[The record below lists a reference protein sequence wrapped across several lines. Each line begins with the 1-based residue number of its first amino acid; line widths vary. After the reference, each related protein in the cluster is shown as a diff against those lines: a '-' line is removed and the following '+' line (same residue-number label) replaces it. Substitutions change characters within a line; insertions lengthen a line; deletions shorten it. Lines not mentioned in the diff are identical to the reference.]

1 MSSVQS
7 ECPTVCGEM
16 APADLASTVLYCAN
30 ILNIPITDSELREIV
45 TDPMNDFV
53 DSRVAVVLHIAKR
66 LYHICTKKQYF
77 LRLNAHL
84 LMQEASRLEWRRE
97 NSFFCEAVWEQEC
110 RYLLP
115 TPLSEANSVSDWLI
129 PLNLWKIEGV
139 RFPHA
144 ACLGM
149 TLLLAALARLVMV
162 DIRLRERLLPLLQML
177 VAVPAWQLEA
187 MVCRKIQ
194 EIICRE
200 NEEC

>member
-30 ILNIPITDSELREIV
+30 ILNIPITDSELQEIV
-45 TDPMNDFV
+45 TDPLNGFV
-53 DSRVAVVLHIAKR
+53 DSRAAVVLHIAEC
-66 LYHICTKKQYF
+66 LYHIRTKKQYF

-84 LMQEASRLEWRRE
+84 LMQEANRLEWRRE
-97 NSFFCEAVWEQEC
+97 NSFFCKAVWEQEC

-149 TLLLAALARLVMV
+149 ALLLAALARLVMV

-187 MVCRKIQ
+187 TVCRKIQ

>member
-1 MSSVQS
+1 MSSIAN
-7 ECPTVCGEM
+7 ECPAVFGEM
-16 APADLASTVLYCAN
+16 APADPVSTVLYCAN

-53 DSRVAVVLHIAKR
+53 DSRVAVVLHIAEC

-149 TLLLAALARLVMV
+149 ALLLAALARLVMV
-162 DIRLRERLLPLLQML
+162 DIRLRERLLHLLQTL
-177 VAVPAWQLEA
+177 VAAPAWQLETA
-187 MVCRKIQ
+187 IYRKVR
-194 EIICRE
+194 EIIC
-200 NEEC
+200 EEE